1 MFLLVASRA
10 AVYPM
15 QAQLGERKI
24 VKSRSLGKLS
34 TNDRKQQRLHDQR
47 VNRCRAN
54 QPSPEAQPTR
64 LISHDSHAHELM
76 LIPGV
81 LDAHSSV

>member
-34 TNDRKQQRLHDQR
+34 TNDRKQQRLHD
-47 VNRCRAN
+47 
-54 QPSPEAQPTR
+54 
-64 LISHDSHAHELM
+64 
-76 LIPGV
+76 
-81 LDAHSSV
+81 